1 MSHHWCFLKYI
12 SVEPPTAMFFFVDSQ
27 PAPWKKQLYCPA
39 PWDPEKYA
47 VYNQW
52 IWCLI
57 LFSWSV
63 LRRPAARWVEISS
76 SLRKTLDV
84 LNLGQALER
93 VRTPVSFTRC
103 FLVVFFFCKWNRL
116 GWQVRYH
123 KFQKKVAVF
132 MMDMLPKVSWFHYKK
147 QLKSSDDMTP
157 WQCIE
162 SHGGCQNLV
171 PVRN

>member
-103 FLVVFFFCKWNRL
+103 FLVVFFFL
-116 GWQVRYH
+116 QVEQAGLAGKISQVPKESGSFYDGH
-123 KFQKKVAVF
+123 VAKSVMISLQKTTEVF
-132 MMDMLPKVSWFHYKK
+132 WRHDTMTMHWITWGLPKPCTSA
-147 QLKSSDDMTP
+147 
-157 WQCIE
+157 
-162 SHGGCQNLV
+162 
-171 PVRN
+171 